1 MFPAECPRPGLLNAD
16 LLDPHSTD
24 AALLSYI
31 SGFAAL
37 GFGVRC
43 YQLALMK
50 RNIFQSQST
59 VLWVRRLSRP

>member
-1 MFPAECPRPGLLNAD
+1 MRR
-16 LLDPHSTD
+16 
-24 AALLSYI
+24 AALLSYM

-50 RNIFQSQST
+50 RNIFQSQSA
-59 VLWVRRLSRP
+59 RANFQERIEGDSQAD